1 MSEKCKHINI
11 SRGVREEKTSYKLL
25 GHDISKCQ
33 EEKDIGVV
41 IDEDLT
47 FERHICEK
55 VNKANSTFAAI
66 RRTFKNLNEKIFIP
80 LYKTL
85 VRTHLDYASSVWSP
99 FKKKSIDKI
108 ENVQKRAT
116 RQIPGFNKLSYPER
130 LKKLKLPTLSYR
142 RVRGDMIETYKILNG
157 NYDPET
163 SSFLKLISST
173 ENRHSTRV
181 NSNKIIHQRFKTS
194 LRKNSFSVRIA
205 KLWNKLPDK
214 VTKAPSI
221 NSFKNRL
228 DRYWE
233 YEEIYYSDYRAEL
246 TGSSI
251 RNNGDNI
258 QLYESGEEEP

>member
-1 MSEKCKHINI
+1 MLCKVCNKHQSHGSNG
-11 SRGVREEKTSYKLL
+11 SQTWSTVGYKLL
-25 GHDISKCQ
+25 RK
-33 EEKDIGVV
+33 
-41 IDEDLT
+41 
-47 FERHICEK
+47 
-55 VNKANSTFAAI
+55 
-66 RRTFKNLNEKIFIP
+66 
-80 LYKTL
+80 
-85 VRTHLDYASSVWSP
+85 
-99 FKKKSIDKI
+99 DKI
-108 ENVQKRAT
+108 QIHQDREHHKCAITLDMAHTIDDMASNMSPGAQKAV
-116 RQIPGFNKLSYPER
+116 KDAL
-130 LKKLKLPTLSYR
+130 
-142 RVRGDMIETYKILNG
+142 
-157 NYDPET
+157 
-163 SSFLKLISST
+163 T

-258 QLYESGEEEP
+258 QLYESGEEEPVRILYRKTSLSK